1 MFVVLHHRI
10 WCNGCV
16 K

>member
-1 MFVVLHHRI
+1 MFVVLHHRL